1 MKDFNTAAVLDQHSD
16 GAAALLKDYFS
27 NRETCPAP
35 SCRLRAAVQ
44 SSLET
49 IIGRFMI
56 VRSEHH

>member
-16 GAAALLKDYFS
+16 SAAGLVKGYSS
-27 NRETCPAP
+27 NRETCAPA
-35 SCRLRAAVQ
+35 SCRLRSAVQ

-56 VRSEHH
+56 VG

>member
-16 GAAALLKDYFS
+16 SAAGLLKGYFS
-27 NRETCPAP
+27 NRETCPAAT
-35 SCRLRAAVQ
+35 CRLRAAVQ

-56 VRSEHH
+56 VG